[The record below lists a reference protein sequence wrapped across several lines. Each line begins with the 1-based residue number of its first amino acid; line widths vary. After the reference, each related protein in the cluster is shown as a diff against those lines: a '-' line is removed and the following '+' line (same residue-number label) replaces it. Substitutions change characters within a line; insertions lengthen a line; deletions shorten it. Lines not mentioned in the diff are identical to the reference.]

1 MKIIISPAKKMR
13 VQTDIM
19 EETGMPVFL
28 EDAKRLHDILKAY
41 SMEQLKKLFGANDTG
56 RTGLCRPP
64 VPVHGSRYFHRLPV
78 GICEGTF
85 TDTQRILRRFK
96 GM

>member
-28 EDAKRLHDILKAY
+28 GVR
-41 SMEQLKKLFGANDTG
+41 N
-56 RTGLCRPP
+56 GL
-64 VPVHGSRYFHRLPV
+64 LE
-78 GICEGTF
+78 I
-85 TDTQRILRRFK
+85 
-96 GM
+96 

>member
-41 SMEQLKKLFGANDTG
+41 SMEQLLS
-56 RTGLCRPP
+56 LI
-64 VPVHGSRYFHRLPV
+64 H
-78 GICEGTF
+78 I
-85 TDTQRILRRFK
+85 
-96 GM
+96 

>member
-28 EDAKRLHDILKAY
+28 EDAKRLHAA
-41 SMEQLKKLFGANDTG
+41 EEA
-56 RTGLCRPP
+56 
-64 VPVHGSRYFHRLPV
+64 V
-78 GICEGTF
+78 
-85 TDTQRILRRFK
+85 RRQ
-96 GM
+96 